1 MKRVFEYI
9 RPYRWAMIL
18 GLALKF
24 IAAMFN
30 LIIPSLLEKII
41 DEVAPKNSP
50 GEVFMWGG
58 IMALCAVSDAVINI
72 TANRMATTNTSK
84 VTLNIRHD
92 LFAKIEGLSSAQTDK
107 FTIPSLISR
116 LTTDTYHVNDML
128 VRTQR
133 LGVRAPVLLL
143 GGIIIALTMDAVLT
157 LVLIGMLPVI
167 AIVVYIVTKKGIPLY
182 VKCQKILDRLVLIVQ
197 ENAVGVRVIKALSKT
212 KHEQKRFLDVNEN
225 LAGTEF
231 KASLIMGV
239 TNPAATI
246 VLNIGLTLVIVVG
259 AFRINSAL
267 TEPGV
272 IIAFLSYF
280 TIILNAMLG
289 ITRIFVVISRGMAS
303 ADRIAKVL
311 DAPNEEIAL
320 LAEKETEAGDENY
333 HIEMEDVSFSYN
345 GIENNIEHVSFKLKK
360 GQTLGIIGATGSGKS
375 TIINLLMRFYVQD
388 SGVIRINGKD
398 TRTMEPNVV
407 RKRFGVAF
415 QNDFLMADTIRE
427 NVDFGR
433 NLDDD
438 AIKSAIVHAQGESIL
453 LEKEDG
459 IEHRL
464 TLRGANI
471 SGGQKQRLIIA
482 RALAANPEILVLDD
496 SSSALD
502 YRTDAKL
509 RQELKKH
516 YSDVTSVVIAQ
527 RASSI
532 MGADLILML
541 DDGRVIG
548 SGTHERLYVTCP
560 EYRDICDTQ
569 MGGVANA

>member
-1 MKRVFEYI
+1 M
-9 RPYRWAMIL
+9 AL
-18 GLALKF
+18 GLVLKF
-24 IAAMFN
+24 VAAMFN

-41 DEVAPKNSP
+41 DEVAPKNNP
-50 GEVFMWGG
+50 KEVFMWGG
-58 IMALCAVSDAVINI
+58 IMVLCAVLDAVINI

-84 VTLNIRHD
+84 VTLKIRHD

-107 FTIPSLISR
+107 FTIPSLVSR

-143 GGIIIALTMDAVLT
+143 GGIIIALTMDTVLT
-157 LVLIGMLPVI
+157 LVLIGMLPII
-167 AIVVYIVTKKGIPLY
+167 AVVVYIVTKKGIPLY
-182 VKCQKILDRLVLIVQ
+182 VKGQKILDKLVLVVQ

-231 KASLIMGV
+231 KASLIMGI

-320 LAEKETEAGDENY
+320 LAEDEAEGGDESC
-333 HIEMEDVSFSYN
+333 HIEMDDVSFSYN

-398 TRTMEPNVV
+398 TRTMEPSEI

-433 NLDDD
+433 NLSDS
-438 AIKSAIVHAQGESIL
+438 AIKSAISHAQGESIL
-453 LEKEDG
+453 LEKEEG
-459 IEHRL
+459 IDHRL
-464 TLRGANI
+464 TLRGSNI

-482 RALAANPEILVLDD
+482 RALAAKPEILVLDD

-532 MGADLILML
+532 MGADLILVL
-541 DDGRVIG
+541 DDGKVIG
-548 SGTHERLYVTCP
+548 SGTHERLYLTCP

-569 MGGVANA
+569 MGGMANA